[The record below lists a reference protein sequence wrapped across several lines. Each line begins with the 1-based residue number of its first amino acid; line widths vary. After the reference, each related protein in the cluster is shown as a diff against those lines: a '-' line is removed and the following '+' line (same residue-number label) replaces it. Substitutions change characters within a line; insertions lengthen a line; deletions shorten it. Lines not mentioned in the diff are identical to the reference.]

1 MVEYTVPLLIRHK
14 QNGRRPLSDECTDVK
29 KKKKK
34 EKKKEHASEESVKNR
49 THVLSTA
56 FWRELLCV
64 TRHAESID
72 QSQLETNSWLNRFID
87 KYEKYKK
94 SFLVFNLAAIVR
106 SWVKNQGTTFKVYAW
121 HACSSM
127 SRKYRWIGALR
138 KQQLLC
144 LVSKKKNPDSV
155 YWIRNDFQF
164 LASWGRNAS
173 GIFSVCEDWMMD
185 FLSLSLGKFLDL
197 ASILKSFLTWRLN
210 YIVSR

>member
-1 MVEYTVPLLIRHK
+1 M
-14 QNGRRPLSDECTDVK
+14 
-29 KKKKK
+29 
-34 EKKKEHASEESVKNR
+34 
-49 THVLSTA
+49 
-56 FWRELLCV
+56 LCV

-121 HACSSM
+121 HACGSM

-144 LVSKKKNPDSV
+144 LVSKKKKIQTGCIEFEMISNFLPREDGMHLGYSLCV
-155 YWIRNDFQF
+155 RIEWWIFCRSRWVSSLTLLQF
-164 LASWGRNAS
+164 
-173 GIFSVCEDWMMD
+173 
-185 FLSLSLGKFLDL
+185 
-197 ASILKSFLTWRLN
+197 
-210 YIVSR
+210 